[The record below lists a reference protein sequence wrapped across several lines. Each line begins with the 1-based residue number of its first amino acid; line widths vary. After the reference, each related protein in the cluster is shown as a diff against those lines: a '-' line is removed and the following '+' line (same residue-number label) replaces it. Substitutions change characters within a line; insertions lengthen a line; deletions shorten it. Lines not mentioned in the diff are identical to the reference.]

1 MIQKM
6 MNILKSHFLKKSS
19 TEEKSLVKE
28 KDNYE
33 NITDFLKREV
43 EKNNKDFMFLIE
55 SITDKDKNFINYNF
69 ACTPENNKK
78 LAMYLFALLNGFLTE
93 SILENLDE
101 TLIDEYSI
109 IESEFGN
116 KKPKKQKKSKLSY
129 ISPLDVLKSK
139 KNELN

>member
-1 MIQKM
+1 
-6 MNILKSHFLKKSS
+6 
-19 TEEKSLVKE
+19 
-28 KDNYE
+28 
-33 NITDFLKREV
+33 
-43 EKNNKDFMFLIE
+43 MFLIE

-101 TLIDEYSI
+101 TLINEYSK
-109 IESEFGN
+109 N
-116 KKPKKQKKSKLSY
+116 KLSY